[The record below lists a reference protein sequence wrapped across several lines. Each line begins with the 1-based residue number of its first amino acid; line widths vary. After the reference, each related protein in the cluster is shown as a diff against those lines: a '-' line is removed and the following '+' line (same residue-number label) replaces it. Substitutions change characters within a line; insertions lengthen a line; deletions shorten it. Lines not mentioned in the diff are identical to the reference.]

1 MTKIPY
7 FFILCLAICG
17 CKKNDTTPT
26 VYVSGH
32 LYQTCGGLAV
42 KNQALYIYQLNAGS
56 NSTGTLATGSTD
68 STGYFKIPYG
78 TTNPINLIELRLGGG
93 NYAVCTWPFYSKD
106 IDDLNVY
113 NISTCNIVV
122 RLNVINPYTSND
134 TLKITNFNP
143 PYIVLKVP
151 GPFVSGTLYTA
162 NDFQILLP
170 NYIGNGESG
179 ISKQEIRYT
188 INNNPTV
195 SVKEFLMKSCVTNE
209 VIVEI
214 Q

>member
-1 MTKIPY
+1 MKNLLTISVLC
-7 FFILCLAICG
+7 ILFSG

-93 NYAVCTWPFYSKD
+93 NYAVCTWPFYSRD

-122 RLNVINPYTSND
+122 RLNVINPYTSLD
-134 TLKITNFNP
+134 TLDINDYRNLTNLKI
-143 PYIVLKVP
+143 P
-151 GPFVSGTLYTA
+151 GPFTPGILYTA
-162 NDFQILLP
+162 NNYQILLP
-170 NYIGNGESG
+170 SYLSNSETG
-179 ISKQEIRYT
+179 ILEEPFAYRINHAPTFT
-188 INNNPTV
+188 IQPFRLKT
-195 SVKEFLMKSCVTNE
+195 CGTNE
-209 VIVEI
+209 VVINIE
-214 Q
+214 